1 MTKRKKVTESATKVD
16 VTTEVANVATTEI
29 ETVEVET
36 VETEPTTEL
45 TTTTATTGTTA
56 TTETAEAVLESALKS
71 WAKVVSKEHTSFA
84 SVVRDMLSS
93 GDVVSKAIA
102 SVFGLTDATAKS
114 IKEFRNSVFAYYP
127 VKDGVTGTLVTY
139 KRFTAKVRT
148 FVDAKATDGV
158 FVANTNYIDIIK
170 RAYIAKV
177 LNREVVYV
185 NMTTETTTEDG
196 DLVLDFMAY
205 HINGIPFATDKQPVL
220 AAQYVAYKEAVTAAN
235 GVATEAKK
243 QSLKEA
249 ATAYKEAAK

>member
-1 MTKRKKVTESATKVD
+1 MTKRKKVTEPTTKVE
-16 VTTEVANVATTEI
+16 VTTEVANVATTVDATEI
-29 ETVEVET
+29 ET
-36 VETEPTTEL
+36 VETEPTTTEL
-45 TTTTATTGTTA
+45 TTTATTE

-102 SVFGLTDATAKS
+102 NVFGLTDATAKS

-148 FVDAKATDGV
+148 FVDAKATDGI

-177 LNREVVYV
+177 LNREVAHV

-205 HINGIPFATDKQPVL
+205 HINGIPFATDRQPVL

>member
-1 MTKRKKVTESATKVD
+1 MTKRKKVTEPVQVD

-36 VETEPTTEL
+36 VETEPTTTEL
-45 TTTTATTGTTA
+45 TTTATTE

-84 SVVRDMLSS
+84 SVVRDMMSS
-93 GDVVSKAIA
+93 NDVVSKAIA
-102 SVFGLTDATAKS
+102 NVFGLYDATAKS

-177 LNREVVYV
+177 LNRDTQYV

-196 DLVLDFMAY
+196 DLVLDFFAY
-205 HINGIPFATDKQPVL
+205 HINGIPFATEKQTVL